1 MACCANILGIEMT
14 LEKELATYEKMK
26 ADLLKTYEGKFAL
39 IHGENFLGAYD
50 TAENAYT
57 EGVKRFGQ
65 ESFLVKQIAKQD
77 AVYRN
82 QALSVGLLHARI

>member
-1 MACCANILGIEMT
+1 MS

-26 ADLLKTYEGKFAL
+26 ADLLKAYEGKFAL
-39 IHGENFLGAYD
+39 IHGEDFLGAYD
-50 TAENAYT
+50 TAENAYA
-57 EGVKRFGQ
+57 EGVKKFGQ
-65 ESFLVKQIAKQD
+65 ASFLVKQVAKQD